1 MAIAAVLTALL
12 CVGGY
17 VLIGEPAVVAVV
29 LAGVGG
35 LAWRVAAASRPRPPR
50 MGRAPRA
57 GAPSSGDL
65 GVSDVSGVSGA
76 SGVRIGHEG
85 DAHIVRD
92 ERRQGE

>member
-1 MAIAAVLTALL
+1 MTIAAVLTALL

-57 GAPSSGDL
+57 GAPSSGAS
-65 GVSDVSGVSGA
+65 GVSDASGV